1 MPKIELD
8 YVCKNCKSEYPA
20 AVTYSGEIED
30 LDLEE
35 NESRCPYCGTWNCAD
50 PKALQAV
57 IEEGKKEKQ
66 VAKKGK
72 KKA

>member
-20 AVTYSGEIED
+20 SVNFSGEIED

-35 NESRCPYCGTWNCAD
+35 NESRCPFCGTWNCAD
-50 PKALQAV
+50 PKALQQI
-57 IEEGKKEKQ
+57 IEEGKKDEAA
-66 VAKKGK
+66 AKKGPGK
-72 KKA
+72 P

>member
-8 YVCKNCKSEYPA
+8 YVCKNCKSGYPA
-20 AVTYSGEIED
+20 SLTYSGEIED

-50 PKALQAV
+50 PKSVQQAV
-57 IEEGKKEKQ
+57 REL
-66 VAKKGK
+66 KGR
-72 KKA
+72 

>member
-20 AVTYSGEIED
+20 SVTYSGEIED

-35 NESRCPYCGTWNCAD
+35 NESRCPFCGTWNCAD
-50 PKALQAV
+50 TSALRQV
-57 IEEGKKEKQ
+57 MEEGKKEKA
-66 VAKKGK
+66 AKKGK
-72 KKA
+72 KKV